1 MGMISWKNWKKR
13 EETNTLALSLWPNKS
28 KIFLSPVHPP
38 RNEENEKEKIGTAV
52 DSAAQWSDSVTLL
65 SQKFICVGEECKE
78 NTRQLKEKEMKMIRM
93 IKRFFG
99 GKIPLKE
106 LGEQRKLRRYFF
118 PFERG
123 ERKI

>member
-1 MGMISWKNWKKR
+1 MISWKKLEEERRNKHTGTVSLAKQIKDFSLTCSSSQKWRKWKR
-13 EETNTLALSLWPNKS
+13 ENRDGGWLRRTVERFSYIAKS
-28 KIFLSPVHPP
+28 
-38 RNEENEKEKIGTAV
+38 
-52 DSAAQWSDSVTLL
+52 
-65 SQKFICVGEECKE
+65 KFICVGEECKE